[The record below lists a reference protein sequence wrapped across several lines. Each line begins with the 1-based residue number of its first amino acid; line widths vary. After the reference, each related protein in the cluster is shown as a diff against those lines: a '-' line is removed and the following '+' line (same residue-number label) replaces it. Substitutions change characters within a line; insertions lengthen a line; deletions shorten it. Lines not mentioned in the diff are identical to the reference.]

1 MSGNY
6 VSKLMTILKG
16 TQDSELLHTVDKA
29 LTELLVEVGASQ
41 ALDDSWVL
49 DRSARVSLAMRAI
62 SLGAEPE
69 SVVNLLSW
77 KDFEGLVA
85 GILEENDYRCVE
97 SFRRRGT
104 SKMQGM
110 EIDVIGV
117 RGERIVSVDAKMW
130 GVRTGKSSALNSA
143 AERQRERTVRLCGEM
158 ERIAERI
165 GGLPH
170 GTYTLTPILV
180 TWLVEDVT
188 LNEGVPI
195 VPVFKLNSFVLE
207 ISNYEDMI
215 ACYECRY

>member
-6 VSKLMTILKG
+6 LSNLMTVLKE
-16 TQDSELLHTVDKA
+16 TKDSNSFYAVDKDLIELLA
-29 LTELLVEVGASQ
+29 EFGASQ
-41 ALDDSWVL
+41 VLDDYWVL
-49 DRSARVSLAMRAI
+49 NRSARLSLAIRAI
-62 SLGAEPE
+62 SSGAEPE

-97 SFRRRGT
+97 SFRRIGT

-117 RGERIVSVDAKMW
+117 RGERIVAVDAKMW
-130 GVRTGKSSALNSA
+130 GVRTGKSSALKSA
-143 AERQRERTVRLCGEM
+143 AERQRERTERLCGEVD
-158 ERIAERI
+158 RFAEKV
-165 GGLPH
+165 GGLPR
-170 GTYTLTPILV
+170 GIYTLTPILV
-180 TWLVEDVT
+180 TWLVEEVI

-195 VPVFKLNSFVLE
+195 VPVFKLNSFILE

-215 ACYECRY
+215 VSYECRY

>member
-6 VSKLMTILKG
+6 LSNLMAVLKG
-16 TQDSELLHTVDKA
+16 TKDSESLHSVEKA
-29 LTELLVEVGASQ
+29 ITELLVEGGASQ

-49 DRSARVSLAMRAI
+49 DRSARVSLAMQAI

-69 SVVNLLSW
+69 IVVNLLSW

-117 RGERIVSVDAKMW
+117 RGERIIAVDAKLW
-130 GVRTGKSSALNSA
+130 GVRTGKSSALRSA
-143 AERQRERTVRLCGEM
+143 AERQRERTARLCGEM
-158 ERIAERI
+158 ERLAEKI
-165 GGLPH
+165 GSLPH

-180 TWLVEDVT
+180 TWLVEEVI
-188 LNEGVPI
+188 LNQGVPV
-195 VPVFKLNSFVLE
+195 VPVFKLNSFILE

-215 ACYECRY
+215 VCYECRY

>member
-6 VSKLMTILKG
+6 LLNLMAVLKG
-16 TQDSELLHTVDKA
+16 TKDSESLYAVDEA
-29 LTELLVEVGASQ
+29 IIELMVEVGASQ

-49 DRSARVSLAMRAI
+49 DRSARVSLAMQAI

-69 SVVNLLSW
+69 IVVNLLSW
-77 KDFEGLVA
+77 KDFEALVA
-85 GILEENDYRCVE
+85 GILEENNYRCVE

-117 RGERIVSVDAKMW
+117 RGERIVAVDAKMW
-130 GVRTGKSSALNSA
+130 GVRTGKSSALKSA
-143 AERQRERTVRLCGEM
+143 AERQKERTARLCGEI
-158 ERIAERI
+158 ERLAEKI

-180 TWLVEDVT
+180 TWLVEEVI

-195 VPVFKLNSFVLE
+195 VPVFKLNSFILE

-215 ACYECRY
+215 VCYECRY